1 MKHKVYYDEEN
12 KVMVLRVIGE
22 YTLED
27 AEETTRVMEKI
38 TEEKGIQSLMAD
50 LTQTP
55 PKLDKKVREMMREQ
69 AERYDL
75 GKMALVITNPA
86 VRMIGKIVISTMGSG
101 DTTRFFKTD
110 EEALAWL
117 KGDGK

>member
-12 KVMVLRVIGE
+12 KVLVLRVIGE
-22 YTLED
+22 YTIED
-27 AEETTRVMEKI
+27 AEETTKVMEKI
-38 TEEKGIQSLMAD
+38 TDEKGVQSFLAD

-55 PKLDKKVREMMREQ
+55 PKLDKKVRQLMREQ
-69 AERYDL
+69 SERYNL

-101 DTTRFFKTD
+101 DSTGFFKTE

-117 KGDGK
+117 KGEK